1 MKTVKNFLIDLGL
14 CLLISLPCFFICDMI
29 AERCAE
35 NRNMIAAKWLI
46 DWLDIQLGLAGISL
60 LLLIAYMLVGR
71 RNRKTKAAKIVGTMT
86 IVAITATIVYGVFM
100 LLEWWFPDNAD
111 SGFTGNWVQWLPV
124 SISIAV
130 FLHLQERRRMQ
141 SCKNANDLVVAA
153 EYQEK
158 AEAETICA
166 MLEEKGIKAMTVE
179 MGSPMYINCESSA
192 PLQVQVMGK
201 ELKRAQELLK

>member
-1 MKTVKNFLIDLGL
+1 MKTVKNFLIDFGL
-14 CLLISLPCFFICDMI
+14 CLLLSLPCYFICDMI
-29 AERCAE
+29 G
-35 NRNMIAAKWLI
+35 NKGII
-46 DWLDIQLGLAGISL
+46 DWLDIQLGLAGVSL
-60 LLLIAYMLVGR
+60 LLLVAYILVGR
-71 RNRKTKAAKIVGTMT
+71 RNRKTKGAKIIGTMT

-100 LLEWWFPDNAD
+100 LLEWWFPNNAD
-111 SGFTGNWVQWLPV
+111 SGFTGNWAQWFPV

-141 SCKNANDLVVAA
+141 SYKNANDLVVAA

-179 MGSPMYINCESSA
+179 KGSPMYINCESSA

-201 ELKRAQELLK
+201 DLQIAKKIIK

>member
-14 CLLISLPCFFICDMI
+14 CLLISLPCYFICDMI
-29 AERCAE
+29 G
-35 NRNMIAAKWLI
+35 NKGII
-46 DWLDIQLGLAGISL
+46 DWLDIQLGLAGVSL
-60 LLLIAYMLVGR
+60 LLLIAYIQVGR

-86 IVAITATIVYGVFM
+86 IVSITATIVYGVFM
-100 LLEWWFPDNAD
+100 LLEWWFPDKAD

-179 MGSPMYINCESSA
+179 KGSPMYINCESSA

-201 ELKRAQELLK
+201 DLQIAKKIIK